1 MQGPLNLPAWIAS
14 PRLPLHRPSPMWSL
28 SRAVFVN
35 FELTE
40 NAIPSVVEV
49 EDRHV
54 EHEQWIAHSPAAL
67 EHFSPF
73 GRETSFHSGFLLFRE
88 WTTIHFSC
96 RVHSLCFLLTFTSLN
111 SMIIKFLVCSP
122 AFATLQL
129 LFAGTQAHREG
140 TAVSQSLSSSW
151 SVWPNI
157 TTSRSR
163 SSCGGDHFV
172 LPGSATVDIRTPFV
186 SDPSFLTR
194 ATSLWLS
201 ASRF

>member
-73 GRETSFHSGFLLFRE
+73 VRETSFHSRFLLFRE
-88 WTTIHFSC
+88 WSALHSSC
-96 RVHSLCFLLTFTSLN
+96 RVHSFCVLLTFTSLN
-111 SMIIKFLVCSP
+111 SMIIKFLGCSP
-122 AFATLQL
+122 AFTTLQL
-129 LFAGTQAHREG
+129 LFAGTQAHRAG
-140 TAVSQSLSSSW
+140 TAVSQSLSSS
-151 SVWPNI
+151 
-157 TTSRSR
+157 
-163 SSCGGDHFV
+163 
-172 LPGSATVDIRTPFV
+172 
-186 SDPSFLTR
+186 
-194 ATSLWLS
+194 
-201 ASRF
+201 

>member
-1 MQGPLNLPAWIAS
+1 
-14 PRLPLHRPSPMWSL
+14 
-28 SRAVFVN
+28 VN

-67 EHFSPF
+67 EHFSPIV
-73 GRETSFHSGFLLFRE
+73 RETSFHSRFLLARE
-88 WTTIHFSC
+88 RPIIHFSS
-96 RVHSLCFLLTFTSLN
+96 RVHSFCSLLTFPSLN
-111 SMIIKFLVCSP
+111 SMIIEFLVCSP

-129 LFAGTQAHREG
+129 PFAGTQAHREG
-140 TAVSQSLSSSW
+140 TAVSQSLSNSW

-163 SSCGGDHFV
+163 PSCGGDHFV
-172 LPGSATVDIRTPFV
+172 LPGSATVDIRTPSV
-186 SDPSFLTR
+186 SDPSLLTR
-194 ATSLWLS
+194 ATGLWLS

>member
-1 MQGPLNLPAWIAS
+1 MAGVDRVAPACRFMDLRRCGP
-14 PRLPLHRPSPMWSL
+14 L

-35 FELTE
+35 FELSE

-54 EHEQWIAHSPAAL
+54 EHEQWIAHAPAAL

-73 GRETSFHSGFLLFRE
+73 VRETSFHSRFVLFRE

-96 RVHSLCFLLTFTSLN
+96 RVHSVCSFLTVTSLN
-111 SMIIKFLVCSP
+111 SRIIKFLVCSP

-129 LFAGTQAHREG
+129 LFAGTQAHREA
-140 TAVSQSLSSSW
+140 TAVSQSLSNSW

-163 SSCGGDHFV
+163 PSCGGDHFV
-172 LPGSATVDIRTPFV
+172 LPGSATVDIRTPSV
-186 SDPSFLTR
+186 SDPSLLTR
-194 ATSLWLS
+194 ATGLWLS

>member
-1 MQGPLNLPAWIAS
+1 MAGVDRVAPARFIDLRRCGPLS
-14 PRLPLHRPSPMWSL
+14 H
-28 SRAVFVN
+28 AVFVN

-54 EHEQWIAHSPAAL
+54 EHEQWIPHSPAAL

-73 GRETSFHSGFLLFRE
+73 VRETSFHSRFSLFRE
-88 WTTIHFSC
+88 WPAIHSSC
-96 RVHSLCFLLTFTSLN
+96 RVHSFCFLLTFTSLN

-140 TAVSQSLSSSW
+140 TAVSQSLSNSW

-163 SSCGGDHFV
+163 PSCGGDHFV
-172 LPGSATVDIRTPFV
+172 LPGSATVDIRTPSV
-186 SDPSFLTR
+186 SDPSLLTR
-194 ATSLWLS
+194 ATGLWLS

>member
-1 MQGPLNLPAWIAS
+1 MAGVDRVAQAGRFIDLRRCGPLS
-14 PRLPLHRPSPMWSL
+14 T
-28 SRAVFVN
+28 AVFVN

-73 GRETSFHSGFLLFRE
+73 VREMSIHSRFVLFRE

-96 RVHSLCFLLTFTSLN
+96 RVHSVCSFLTVTSLN
-111 SMIIKFLVCSP
+111 SMIIKLLVCSP

-140 TAVSQSLSSSW
+140 TAVSQSLSNSW

-163 SSCGGDHFV
+163 PSYGGDHFV
-172 LPGSATVDIRTPFV
+172 LPGSATVDIRTPSV
-186 SDPSFLTR
+186 SDPSLLTR
-194 ATSLWLS
+194 ATGLWLS

>member
-1 MQGPLNLPAWIAS
+1 MAGVDRVAPACRFIDLRRCGP
-14 PRLPLHRPSPMWSL
+14 L

-35 FELTE
+35 FELSE

-54 EHEQWIAHSPAAL
+54 EHEQWIAHAPAAL
-67 EHFSPF
+67 EHFSPLCARRRF
-73 GRETSFHSGFLLFRE
+73 ILVSCCSGNGPPFILAAEFIRSVPSF
-88 WTTIHFSC
+88 T
-96 RVHSLCFLLTFTSLN
+96 VTSLN

-140 TAVSQSLSSSW
+140 TAVSQSLSNSW

-163 SSCGGDHFV
+163 PSCGGDHFV
-172 LPGSATVDIRTPFV
+172 LPGSATVDIRTPSV
-186 SDPSFLTR
+186 SDPSLLTR
-194 ATSLWLS
+194 ATGLWLS